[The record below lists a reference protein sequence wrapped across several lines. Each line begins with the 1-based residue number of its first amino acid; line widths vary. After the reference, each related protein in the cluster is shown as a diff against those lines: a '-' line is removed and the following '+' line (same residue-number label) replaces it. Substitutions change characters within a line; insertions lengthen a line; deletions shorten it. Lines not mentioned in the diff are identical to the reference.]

1 MWKKGGVARWF
12 SPTSAN
18 RFGKI
23 RRKGGRCGSRRT
35 SSHSCARYRGYG
47 YQMMKCTL
55 QFFAAQK
62 RYKIPRPVDYP
73 NNLDSRG
80 EGDIEHEHLFKTRNS
95 KHTQRCQPGGA
106 GAEEADPSGV
116 ESRARRRSHE
126 QPRESDV
133 QSPGLLLLRGRM
145 PAGRGLGL
153 PSGEGGTERSLPARA
168 SKAFIELLMLGFP
181 IPRAGLNWFAGVD
194 SLGSQRGQFVLC
206 TLFSPH
212 KTLQVGFDG
221 QPLGLG
227 SGAQLSFQF
236 GMNGDAHEC

>member
-12 SPTSAN
+12 PPTSAN

-23 RRKGGRCGSRRT
+23 RRKGGRCESRRT

-47 YQMMKCTL
+47 YQMMQCTL
-55 QFFAAQK
+55 QFFA
-62 RYKIPRPVDYP
+62 
-73 NNLDSRG
+73 
-80 EGDIEHEHLFKTRNS
+80 
-95 KHTQRCQPGGA
+95 
-106 GAEEADPSGV
+106 
-116 ESRARRRSHE
+116 
-126 QPRESDV
+126 RESDG
-133 QSPGLLLLRGRM
+133 QSPGLLLLRGSM

-236 GMNGDAHEC
+236 GMNSDAHEC